1 VDLLIHFAA
10 SWKERPIFGL
20 AFERDAPGRSFI
32 QGLLLFERRP
42 RARFRCED
50 RSIGNRILVFLKMLF
65 QKQIASRQGRTCKKC
80 RLRFRPLQTVCKT
93 CHLHRVSNPRI
104 WNQ

>member
-10 SWKERPIFGL
+10 SWKERPILGL

-42 RARFRCED
+42 RARFRCEA
-50 RSIGNRILVFLKMLF
+50 RFIGNRIFVFLKISLF
-65 QKQIASRQGRTCKKC
+65 KNN
-80 RLRFRPLQTVCKT
+80 PQTGGAVFVRGAVCDFGLE
-93 CHLHRVSNPRI
+93 HYV
-104 WNQ
+104 